1 MSYEKNFITKDYES
15 YRQFMINLIPEYA
28 PEWTDTTQSDFGI
41 VLIELFANGLDVLSY
56 YQDTAIREN
65 IISTA
70 ERRDSIRLLA
80 QMLGYDVDDRIP
92 AQVEEEI
99 TIYDDL
105 VDEEVEVMR
114 GTQIAT
120 SDDNIIFET
129 NENLVIPAGE
139 TTGTVSMT
147 HGVTRR
153 NDFIGTSDGSLGQ
166 RYKLTYPNTLE
177 DTIEVSVQD
186 LEGNRIEWEK
196 VDTFIGESFDSR
208 VYTVKRE
215 DDFHIIEF
223 TRGQSGKVPEKDY
236 KIFANY
242 RQGGG
247 EEGNVGAETLTKLID
262 NVDGVGSVINL
273 QAPFIK
279 GEEEE
284 DKELVKTKAPR
295 TWRTNN
301 RAVTRQDFEDI
312 ALMSG
317 AVIKAKAEETFNDNN
332 DVNLYIVDGGRNN
345 PLPAGVIEEVKDTVE
360 PRMLVNNNL
369 LVYPANYKTW
379 NVDADLVVKSNYVQ
393 SEVES
398 QVRDTL
404 RDNFSMENY
413 DFGEKVKLLDINA
426 EIKKI
431 NGVDNFILTVLNS
444 DVTAEDYEILV
455 LDSINLTVIGGV
467 E

>member
-80 QMLGYDVDDRIP
+80 QMLGYDVDDRVP

-262 NVDGVGSVINL
+262 NVDGVSSVINL

>member
-80 QMLGYDVDDRIP
+80 QMLGYDVDGRIP

-105 VDEEVEVMR
+105 VDEEVEVMG

-120 SDDNIIFET
+120 SDGNIIFET
-129 NENLVIPAGE
+129 NENLVIPTGE

-332 DVNLYIVDGGRNN
+332 DVNLYIVDEGRNN

-431 NGVDNFILTVLNS
+431 NGVDNFILTVLDS

>member
-28 PEWTDTTQSDFGI
+28 PDWTDTTQSDFGI

-80 QMLGYDVDDRIP
+80 QMLGYDVDGRIP

-120 SDDNIIFET
+120 SDSNIIFET

-332 DVNLYIVDGGRNN
+332 DVNLYIVDEGRNN

>member
-28 PEWTDTTQSDFGI
+28 PDWTDTTQSDFGI

-80 QMLGYDVDDRIP
+80 QMLGYDVDGRIP

-120 SDDNIIFET
+120 SDSNIIFET

-332 DVNLYIVDGGRNN
+332 DVNLYIVDEGRNN

-431 NGVDNFILTVLNS
+431 NGVDNFILTVLDS

>member
-80 QMLGYDVDDRIP
+80 QMLGYDVDGRIP

-120 SDDNIIFET
+120 SDSNIIFET

-332 DVNLYIVDGGRNN
+332 DVNLYIVDEGRNN

-431 NGVDNFILTVLNS
+431 NGVDNFILTVLDS